1 MMKNRAVSPRH
12 KAFVEAIV
20 KALQDDFS
28 DLPAE
33 EMLAVTCQIVGRMV
47 ALQDQRRF
55 TPATVMQVVSDNIEA
70 GNRDII
76 GEHASAP
83 VGGHA

>member
-1 MMKNRAVSPRH
+1 MKPLPVTHRH
-12 KAFVEAIV
+12 VAFFSALLN
-20 KALQDDFS
+20 ALQEEFG

-33 EMLAVTCQIVGRMV
+33 EMLAVASQIVGRMV

-55 TPATVMQVVSDNIEA
+55 TPAAVMQIVSLNIEA

-76 GEHASAP
+76 DKLTSAQ
-83 VGGHA
+83 GGHA

>member
-1 MMKNRAVSPRH
+1 MKSHPITRRH
-12 KAFVEAIV
+12 AEFV
-20 KALQDDFS
+20 KALLNALREEFG

-33 EMLAVTCQIVGRMV
+33 EMLAVASQIVGRMV

-55 TPATVMQVVSDNIEA
+55 TPAAVMQIVSLNIEA

-76 GEHASAP
+76 DELASAQ
-83 VGGHA
+83 GGHA